1 MPATVRTLLSRA
13 TGQAVVK
20 ASSAPTLRQDVPDEQ
35 DWLPQDLVED
45 LLAAYGIPLAPG
57 ALARTAVEA
66 AAHAELL
73 GYPVAL
79 KIVSP
84 DIPHKS
90 EIGGVHLDIH
100 DSETLQTAFEGM
112 LKRVAQE
119 QPDARVAGVQ
129 VQRMIA
135 GGQEVIAGVTQDTQF
150 GPLLMFGSGGVEVE
164 GLHDVAFA
172 MAPPARLDLD
182 YLLSETWAG
191 RRLAGFRHLPPGDET
206 AVRDVLLRLGQL
218 AADFPQ
224 LAEIEL
230 NPLRVLPHGAFAVD
244 VRARLKPAPRHPQ
257 GPA

>member
-1 MPATVRTLLSRA
+1 MPATVRTLLARE
-13 TGQAVVK
+13 TGQAVVE
-20 ASSAPTLRQDVPDEQ
+20 ASIIPTLGQDVLNEQ

-45 LLAAYGIPLAPG
+45 LLSAYGIPLAPG
-57 ALARTAVEA
+57 ALARTAIEA

-84 DIPHKS
+84 DIAHKS

-100 DSETLQTAFEGM
+100 DPETLQGAFESM

-119 QPDARVAGVQ
+119 RPDARVAGVQ
-129 VQRMIA
+129 VQRMVA
-135 GGQEVIAGVTQDTQF
+135 GGQEVIAGVTQDAQF

-164 GLHDVAFA
+164 GLRDVAFTI
-172 MAPPARLDLD
+172 APPTLPDLD

-191 RRLAGFRHLPPGDET
+191 RRLAGFRHLAPGDET

-230 NPLRVLPHGAFAVD
+230 NPLRVLPLGVFAVD
-244 VRARLKPAPRHPQ
+244 VRARLKPALRHPTGQ
-257 GPA
+257 V